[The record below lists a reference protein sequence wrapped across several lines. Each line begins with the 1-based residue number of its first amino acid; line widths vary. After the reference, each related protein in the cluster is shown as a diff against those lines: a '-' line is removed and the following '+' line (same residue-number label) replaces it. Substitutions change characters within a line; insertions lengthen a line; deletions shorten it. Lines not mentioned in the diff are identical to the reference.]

1 MDFQFN
7 KASQVLLRVAAIGT
21 ATLAI
26 VSVYTFYRQNI
37 WFPKI
42 TLVDVDYNK
51 GIANLIVNKKPL
63 RLEGNSAYSA
73 GSSFGIQ
80 FGTTNDTDG
89 RRAYDRIEIVK
100 NGLVRGVINK
110 NGEVL
115 KSFTANEKTYYD
127 DVFNGFTLR

>member
-1 MDFQFN
+1 MDFKFN
-7 KASQVLLRVAAIGT
+7 KASQLLLRVAAFGT

-42 TLVDVDYNK
+42 TLVDVDYNR

-63 RLEGNSAYSA
+63 RLEGNSTYGV
-73 GSSFGIQ
+73 GSSFGVQ
-80 FGTTNDTDG
+80 FGTTNNTDG
-89 RRAYDRIEIVK
+89 KRGYDRIEIVK
-100 NGLVRGVINK
+100 NGLVKGVINK

-127 DVFNGFTLR
+127 DTFNGFSS